1 MPYLPDD
8 LPKAHILITVK
19 TYPLP
24 SHWYGETVC
33 TAGLLDGEK
42 WVRIYPV
49 SYRLLNDDQMYP
61 TDFCNKKVTKYA
73 IIEA

>member
-1 MPYLPDD
+1 
-8 LPKAHILITVK
+8 
-19 TYPLP
+19 LP